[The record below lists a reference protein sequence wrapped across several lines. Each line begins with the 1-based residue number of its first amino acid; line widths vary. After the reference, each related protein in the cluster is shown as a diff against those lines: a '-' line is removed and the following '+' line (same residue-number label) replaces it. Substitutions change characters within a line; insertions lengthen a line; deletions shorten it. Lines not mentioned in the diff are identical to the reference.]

1 MKSHFQFYILYTIV
15 HRTCLSLFSFSPAPE
30 ETRNRPPF
38 VFSSLDYHQNNK
50 KSTHKPQKHHQQTVI
65 TTTNI
70 PEIEQRAN
78 RVDDIDEDRR
88 SDASTSSA
96 LAIARAIVQPAS
108 KILCPHNIVFS
119 FCRSVA
125 SSDCVCL
132 SVVGVELPAELD
144 LRGFLRPLLGE
155 SVIIAI
161 RSAAGSAPERK
172 R

>member
-1 MKSHFQFYILYTIV
+1 
-15 HRTCLSLFSFSPAPE
+15 LFSFSPAPE

-50 KSTHKPQKHHQQTVI
+50 KSTHKPQKNHQQKVI
-65 TTTNI
+65 TTTTNI

-96 LAIARAIVQPAS
+96 LAIARAIGLPVS
-108 KILCPHNIVFS
+108 KILCPHNILCLVV
-119 FCRSVA
+119 CRSVA

-132 SVVGVELPAELD
+132 SVVGVDLPAELD
-144 LRGFLRPLLGE
+144 LRGFLRALLGE